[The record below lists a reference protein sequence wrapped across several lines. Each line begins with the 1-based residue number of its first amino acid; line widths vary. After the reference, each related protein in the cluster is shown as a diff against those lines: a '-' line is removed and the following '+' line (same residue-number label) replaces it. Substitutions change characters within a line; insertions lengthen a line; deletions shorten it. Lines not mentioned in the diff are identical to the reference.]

1 MHWNRRRGSCTSP
14 AYHWQG
20 EYTTMDPITPTL
32 AILAAAL
39 KIEHL
44 TDASMQRAADNG
56 LSHLATAPLYDF
68 DGSELR
74 IWSQSSA
81 GVQYVT
87 DGVSCTCKGG
97 ARAICKHRALFRL
110 LLARE
115 VLLDPLFVRTKIL
128 EQVAPAD
135 YFDAVP
141 PPDVA
146 PGVGMYLSDDVA
158 DWSIA

>member
-1 MHWNRRRGSCTSP
+1 
-14 AYHWQG
+14 
-20 EYTTMDPITPTL
+20 MDALIPTL
-32 AILAAAL
+32 AILASAL

-56 LSHLATAPLYDF
+56 LSHLATEPLYDF

-97 ARAICKHRALFRL
+97 KHAICKHRALFRL

-115 VLLDPLFVRTKIL
+115 VLLDPLYVRTRIL
-128 EQVAPAD
+128 EQTAPAGYGD
-135 YFDAVP
+135 PKVPCGNDDEAP
-141 PPDVA
+141 PPDRA
-146 PGVGMYLSDDVA
+146 PGFYLSDDVA